1 MTGHERS
8 LLPGDLPGV
17 VKPWRRREIRP
28 KLSHPTGRKAAH
40 ITVQVSTFPMTTEF
54 IKRAR
59 MLLPDCLGCT
69 AIFVILLGCLGYIAY
84 LPRTADH
91 SDCSEYPATVE
102 AMDQSR
108 ANILT
113 LADRPEASRCDAYQ
127 SHVAALAKA
136 RSASLRCRGMLLRQ
150 AYVGNAR
157 QDSSPEMLLFEE
169 NFYQRLIADKCGAA
183 R

>member
-1 MTGHERS
+1 
-8 LLPGDLPGV
+8 
-17 VKPWRRREIRP
+17 
-28 KLSHPTGRKAAH
+28 
-40 ITVQVSTFPMTTEF
+40 MTTEF
-54 IKRAR
+54 IKRVR

-84 LPRTADH
+84 LPGTADH